1 MEIPGLLESPLAG
14 QWDAEK
20 IATSWLQT
28 GYSPVTRATHIKRL
42 QAKGVSPGILSA
54 AIQMADHAISAGTSA
69 AKQQQAAAQAA
80 QAQQFSNK
88 LAGKMV

>member
-1 MEIPGLLESPLAG
+1 MEVPGLLESQLAG

-28 GYSPVTRATHIKRL
+28 GYDQMTRDAHIRRF
-42 QAKGVSPGILSA
+42 QARGVSPEVLA
-54 AIQMADHAISAGTSA
+54 RAVKMADYAVTARASATN
-69 AKQQQAAAQAA
+69 QQHAAAQAA